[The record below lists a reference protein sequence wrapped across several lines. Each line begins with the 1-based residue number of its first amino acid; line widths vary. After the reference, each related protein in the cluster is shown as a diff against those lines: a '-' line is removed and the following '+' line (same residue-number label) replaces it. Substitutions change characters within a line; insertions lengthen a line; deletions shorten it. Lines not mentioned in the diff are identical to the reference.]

1 MTAGHRL
8 DAMKDPSWE
17 ALGMTA
23 AGWEA
28 LALEW
33 GLPRYRGRQ
42 VFDALHRQGG
52 LDYSAMQ
59 VLPKDLR
66 ERLARELPLALP
78 EIVRSEASSDGS
90 IKYGLRLFDGALIEA
105 VFMPGEAWHAAV
117 NEFEDARVSPRGAAD
132 PRSKVQGPRSNPK
145 SEIQNPKFTMCL
157 SSQTGCAVDCAF
169 CVTGRLGGGRNL
181 SAGEIVGQL
190 YTVLD
195 DVGRGS
201 EGLRVV
207 FMGMGEPFLNPDG
220 VIGALEVLFK
230 RVSPRRVTVS
240 TSGITSAFERFAA
253 LARRPNLAVS
263 LNAADE
269 ETRTK
274 IMPITRTYPLA
285 GLLAAMRRWPLES
298 RRRITVEYVLI
309 AGINDS
315 PEDAA
320 RLARLLAGIPVK
332 VNVIPLNED
341 PVYLPGWKRPD
352 EHAISRFVER
362 LARAHLTATVRRSR
376 GPDASAACGQLK
388 GRTEDP
394 RGRFKQ
400 VSRRSPL
407 PVLKPET

>member
-1 MTAGHRL
+1 MSVSS
-8 DAMKDPSWE
+8 DP
-17 ALGMTA
+17 LGLTV

-28 LALEW
+28 LAQEW
-33 GLPRYRGRQ
+33 SLPRYRGRQ
-42 VFDALHRQGG
+42 VFDALHRQGVR
-52 LDYSAMQ
+52 DYSAMQ

-66 ERLARELPLALP
+66 ERLARELPLAIP
-78 EIVRSEASSDGS
+78 EIVRSEPSSDGS

-105 VFMPGEAWHAAV
+105 VFMPGEARHATV
-117 NEFEDARVSPRGAAD
+117 NEFEDARAAAPGGAASKESRVRD
-132 PRSKVQGPRSNPK
+132 LRPSGVLNLESETRAAQRSAASQSR
-145 SEIQNPKFTMCL
+145 IQNPRFTVCL

-190 YTVLD
+190 YAVLD

-220 VIGALEVLFK
+220 VIGALEVLFE

-240 TSGITSAFERFAA
+240 TSGITPAFERFAA

-269 ETRTK
+269 ETRMK
-274 IMPITRTYPLA
+274 IMPITRMHPLA

-309 AGINDS
+309 AGVNDS

-352 EHAISRFVER
+352 ELAIGRFVER

-394 RGRFKQ
+394 R
-400 VSRRSPL
+400 RRAVAQSPRQ
-407 PVLKPET
+407 

>member
-1 MTAGHRL
+1 
-8 DAMKDPSWE
+8 MKDPSRE
-17 ALGMTA
+17 ALGMTPVA
-23 AGWEA
+23 WEA
-28 LALEW
+28 LVQEW
-33 GLPRYRGRQ
+33 SLPRYRGRQ
-42 VFDALHRQGG
+42 VFDALHRQGVR
-52 LDYSAMQ
+52 DYSAMQ

-78 EIVRSEASSDGS
+78 EIVRSEPSSDGS
-90 IKYGLRLFDGALIEA
+90 IKYGLRLFDSALIEA

-117 NEFEDARVSPRGAAD
+117 NEFEDARAAPTSAAS
-132 PRSKVQGPRSNPK
+132 PRSKVQVLRPSGVPNPK
-145 SEIQNPKFTMCL
+145 SKIQNPKFTVCL

-181 SAGEIVGQL
+181 SAGEILGQL
-190 YTVLD
+190 YAVLD

-220 VIGALEVLFK
+220 VIGALEVLFE

-240 TSGITSAFERFAA
+240 TSGITPAFERFAA

-309 AGINDS
+309 AGVNDP

-320 RLARLLAGIPVK
+320 RLARLLTGIPVK
-332 VNVIPLNED
+332 VNLIPLNED

-352 EHAISRFVER
+352 EPAIGRFVER

-388 GRTEDP
+388 GRTEDV
-394 RGRFKQ
+394 RGRFKFQ
-400 VSRRSPL
+400 VSSFKKPDLRS
-407 PVLKPET
+407 

>member
-1 MTAGHRL
+1 
-8 DAMKDPSWE
+8 MKDPSRE
-17 ALGMTA
+17 ALGMTPVA
-23 AGWEA
+23 WEA
-28 LALEW
+28 LVQEW
-33 GLPRYRGRQ
+33 SLPRYRGRQ
-42 VFDALHRQGG
+42 VFDALHRQGVR
-52 LDYSAMQ
+52 DYSAMQ

-78 EIVRSEASSDGS
+78 EIVRSEPSSDGS
-90 IKYGLRLFDGALIEA
+90 IKYGLRLFDSALIEA

-117 NEFEDARVSPRGAAD
+117 NEFEDARAAPTSAAS
-132 PRSKVQGPRSNPK
+132 PRSKVQVLRPSGVPNPK
-145 SEIQNPKFTMCL
+145 SKIQNPKFTVCL

-181 SAGEIVGQL
+181 SAGEILGQL
-190 YTVLD
+190 YAVLD

-220 VIGALEVLFK
+220 VIGALEVLFE

-240 TSGITSAFERFAA
+240 TSGITPAFERFAA

-309 AGINDS
+309 AGVNDL

-320 RLARLLAGIPVK
+320 RLARLLTGIPVK
-332 VNVIPLNED
+332 VNLIPLNED

-352 EHAISRFVER
+352 EPAIGRFVER

-388 GRTEDP
+388 GRTEDV
-394 RGRFKQ
+394 RGRFKFQ
-400 VSRRSPL
+400 VSSFKKPDLRS
-407 PVLKPET
+407 

>member
-1 MTAGHRL
+1 
-8 DAMKDPSWE
+8 MKDPSRE
-17 ALGMTA
+17 ALGMTPVA
-23 AGWEA
+23 WEA
-28 LALEW
+28 LVQEW
-33 GLPRYRGRQ
+33 SLPRYRGRQ
-42 VFDALHRQGG
+42 VFDALHRQGVR
-52 LDYSAMQ
+52 DYSAMQ

-78 EIVRSEASSDGS
+78 EIVRSEPSSDGS
-90 IKYGLRLFDGALIEA
+90 IKYGLRLFDSALIEA

-117 NEFEDARVSPRGAAD
+117 NEFEDARAAPTSAAS
-132 PRSKVQGPRSNPK
+132 PRSKFQVLRPSGVPNPK
-145 SEIQNPKFTMCL
+145 SKIQNPKFTVCL

-181 SAGEIVGQL
+181 SAGEILGQL
-190 YTVLD
+190 YAVLD

-220 VIGALEVLFK
+220 VIGALEVLFE

-240 TSGITSAFERFAA
+240 TSGITPAFERFAA

-309 AGINDS
+309 AGVNDP

-320 RLARLLAGIPVK
+320 RLARLLTGIPVK
-332 VNVIPLNED
+332 VNLIPLNED

-352 EHAISRFVER
+352 EPAIGRFVER

-388 GRTEDP
+388 GRTEDV
-394 RGRFKQ
+394 RGRFKFQ
-400 VSRRSPL
+400 VSSFKKPDLRS
-407 PVLKPET
+407 